1 VPGRTI
7 RLAGRLDLARTLFP
21 LRRGTG
27 DPTMRIDGS
36 VAFRAASTPDGPA
49 TVRFEQI
56 DPSRVRADAWGPG
69 AGWALDRAAA
79 VVGAEDDP
87 GGFHPRHPVVAEAW
101 RRNKG
106 VRLTRTDDV
115 LPVLLAA
122 VCEQKVTGV
131 EARRSWRGLVRATG
145 QPAPGEA
152 GLLLPP
158 DPRRVAALPSFAFHR
173 FGMERRRAEVIRGL
187 CARASRLES
196 LCDLPLDR
204 AKATLGAFPGVG
216 VWTVAETARLALGD
230 PDAVSVG
237 DFHVPHIVCWA
248 LAGEPRG
255 TDARMLELLAPYEGQ
270 RGRVQ
275 LLLEASGARAPHY
288 GPRADVPRIATI

>member
-7 RLAGRLDLARTLFP
+7 HLDGRLDLARTLFP
-21 LRRGTG
+21 LRRGAG
-27 DPTMRIDGS
+27 DPTMRIDGN
-36 VAFRAASTPDGPA
+36 VAFRAARTPDGPA
-49 TVRFEQI
+49 TVRYEQV
-56 DPSRVRADAWGPG
+56 DPSCVHADAWGPG
-69 AGWALDRAAA
+69 AAWALDRAAA
-79 VVGAEDDP
+79 VVGAEDNP
-87 GGFHPRHPVVAEAW
+87 GGFHPRHPAVADAW
-101 RRNKG
+101 RRSRG
-106 VRLTRTDDV
+106 VRLTRTGDV

-131 EARRSWRGLVRATG
+131 EARRSWRGLARATG
-145 QPAPGEA
+145 QPAPGDA

-158 DPRRVAALPSFAFHR
+158 DPQQVVALPSFAFHR

-187 CARASRLES
+187 CARASRLDS
-196 LCDLPLDR
+196 LRDLPLDR

-216 VWTVAETARLALGD
+216 AWTVAETARLALGD

-237 DFHVPHIVCWA
+237 DFHVPHLVCWA

-275 LLLEASGARAPHY
+275 LLLEASGVRAPRY
-288 GPRADVPRIATI
+288 GPRADVRRIATI